1 MIRRPPRSTRID
13 TLFPYTT
20 LFRSLARDTGK
31 FPPSRVLG
39 TVELARH
46 HHARAQIALRHPVAA
61 RAVRGLRLRP
71 RDVLPRHAA
80 RCGHRRFFRPRSARH
95 DDIKDADVICDRE
108 RTLLPW
114 QRVVISGRAPSPE
127 LVKAGI
133 RYRMLQTGTKW
144 V

>member
-46 HHARAQIALRHPVAA
+46 HRARAQIALRHPVAA
-61 RAVRGLRLRP
+61 RPVRGLRLRP

-80 RCGHRRFFRPRSARH
+80 RCGHRRFFQ
-95 DDIKDADVICDRE
+95 I
-108 RTLLPW
+108 
-114 QRVVISGRAPSPE
+114 GRASCRGKSVSVRVDLGGRRIIKKKIKNKE
-127 LVKAGI
+127 SYTYIAQNTL
-133 RYRMLQTGTKW
+133 T
-144 V
+144 